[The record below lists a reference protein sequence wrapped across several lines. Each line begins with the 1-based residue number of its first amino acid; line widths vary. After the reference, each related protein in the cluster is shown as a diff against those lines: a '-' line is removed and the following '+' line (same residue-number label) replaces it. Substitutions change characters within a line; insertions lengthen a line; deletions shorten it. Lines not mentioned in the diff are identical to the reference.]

1 MRVFQKYRKATAF
14 LLMFLFLWT
23 PFLTFLTTPLFS
35 QIDSYRW
42 VVICTYNGLKT
53 VPLNDQ
59 GEIADVTED
68 VCPVLQ
74 LFANLA
80 QAFAPD
86 ADIILPV
93 VLTAASLT
101 IWILCRIEPA
111 VFRLVPP
118 VRAPPRSCSFV

>member
-1 MRVFQKYRKATAF
+1 MRAFQKYRKATAF

-23 PFLTFLTTPLFS
+23 PFLTFLTTPLLS

-42 VVICTYNGLKT
+42 VVICTFNGLKT

-59 GEIADVTED
+59 GEIADMTED

-86 ADIILPV
+86 ADFILPV
-93 VLTAASLT
+93 ALTAVSFA
-101 IWILCRIEPA
+101 IWFLCPIEPS
-111 VFRLVPP
+111 VFRFSPP
-118 VRAPPRSCSFV
+118 VRAPPRFCSFT